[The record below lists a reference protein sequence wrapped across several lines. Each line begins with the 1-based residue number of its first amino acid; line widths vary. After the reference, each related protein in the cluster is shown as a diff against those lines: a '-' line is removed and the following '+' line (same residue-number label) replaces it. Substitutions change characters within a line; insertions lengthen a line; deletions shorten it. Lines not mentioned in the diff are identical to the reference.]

1 MIALVCFRVRISTS
15 SYKTGSARASDP
27 VYTRNGGHVFDQQS
41 GSPVCPSLGAPT
53 GTHLSDFLVEPEQNS
68 TATYA
73 GAGGAVEEVEP
84 FRLMN
89 AAEAVLAMRACEI
102 SAR

>member
-1 MIALVCFRVRISTS
+1 M
-15 SYKTGSARASDP
+15 
-27 VYTRNGGHVFDQQS
+27 FDQQS
-41 GSPVCPSLGAPT
+41 GSPVCLSLGAP
-53 GTHLSDFLVEPEQNS
+53 THLSDFLVEPEQNSTLS

-84 FRLMN
+84 VRLMN
-89 AAEAVLAMRACEI
+89 AAEAVFARLACEI